1 MSYSF
6 RNSAFLGLEPGLP
19 SFTSSAH
26 LGLFSATSGAPI
38 ISSPGL
44 RLRDAVRDCINVDLN
59 DLLAEYGLNSK
70 YDIGNFAVQGRY
82 STIATSVWKPLY
94 DTVEQND
101 LRLWVS
107 QEGREFL
114 LDESVA
120 GGRGSQPRTF
130 SNNVSNFSIY
140 VELYKRLAGQDDIS
154 AYPVATTDEL
164 QTIFEL
170 IEDLLFCKRQYDIE
184 GSVFYQDV
192 APIES
197 GPEQNY
203 FVESG
208 VFAKQLQLIFRNSRC
223 CQ

>member
-1 MSYSF
+1 M
-6 RNSAFLGLEPGLP
+6 NSAGLD
-19 SFTSSAH
+19 
-26 LGLFSATSGAPI
+26 
-38 ISSPGL
+38 
-44 RLRDAVRDCINVDLN
+44 LRDAVRDCINTDLN
-59 DLLAEYGLNSK
+59 GLLVGYGLDAK
-70 YDIGNFAVQGRY
+70 YDISGTAVQGRY
-82 STIATSVWKPLY
+82 STTATNVWKPVY

-114 LDESVA
+114 LDESIA
-120 GGRGSQPRTF
+120 GSRSSDPRTF
-130 SNNVSNFSIY
+130 SNNASNFSVY
-140 VELYKRLAGQDDIS
+140 VELYKRLHGQDDVS

-170 IEDLLFCKRQYDIE
+170 LEDLLFCKRQYTVG
-184 GSVFYQDV
+184 GSIFYQDV
-192 APIES
+192 ALLES

-223 CQ
+223 CT